1 MAAAAILKIGLMAI
15 SRLLWHIHVFR
26 MKFYTGT
33 KNHTPQAI
41 LVLKFNCRKIQDGG
55 SRHFEIHINGQNS
68 VIVERIRTK
77 FCTGTKKDIPKTVL
91 PSDFTSEKT
100 QDGGGR
106 HFENWFKGYISDN
119 MAYICIKFCKRT
131 KNGVPQSILL

>member
-15 SRLLWHIHVFR
+15 SRSLWHIIC

-41 LVLKFNCRKIQDGG
+41 LVSKFNSRKIQDGG
-55 SRHFEIHINGQNS
+55 GRHFEIHFNGHNS
-68 VIVERIRTK
+68 VIVEHIHTK
-77 FCTGTKKDIPKTVL
+77 FGTKTKKDAPKTVL
-91 PSDFTSEKT
+91 PSDFTSEKI

-106 HFENWFKGYISDN
+106 HFDYWFKGPD
-119 MAYICIKFCKRT
+119 
-131 KNGVPQSILL
+131 